1 MDTINR
7 LLKDAN
13 DKFNKFKNN
22 AGGEPGDKPGA
33 ELVPNKFG
41 GRRGRRRSS
50 SKKRSKTLKGGSAVI
65 GAALLPFGLLGLQKY
80 IQSRKY
86 SRGSSSSTRRR
97 TSRSA
102 RRKSALKLSEE
113 PV

>member
-1 MDTINR
+1 MDF
-7 LLKDAN
+7 D
-13 DKFNKFKNN
+13 FNSVSNIFKRFKE
-22 AGGEPGDKPGA
+22 AVTRPTGQA
-33 ELVPNKFG
+33 G

-65 GAALLPFGLLGLQKY
+65 GAALVPFGLLGLQKY
-80 IQSRKY
+80 FQSRKY

-97 TSRSA
+97 MSRSV